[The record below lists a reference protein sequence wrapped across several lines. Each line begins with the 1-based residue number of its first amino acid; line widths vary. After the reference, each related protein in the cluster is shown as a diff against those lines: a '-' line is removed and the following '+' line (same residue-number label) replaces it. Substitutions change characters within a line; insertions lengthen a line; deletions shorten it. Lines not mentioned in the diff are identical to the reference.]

1 MIIVENNRDHVINIK
16 NITNINNIGIIELHK
31 RFFFKAYE
39 TEKVDHQSIIH
50 SGIPTPSRKHV
61 PVIPH
66 VPYQE
71 HHKKNPP
78 VSSVSSLMI

>member
-50 SGIPTPSRKHV
+50 SGIKTPSKKHA
-61 PVIPH
+61 PVITI
-66 VPYQE
+66 VTKQQD
-71 HHKKNPP
+71 
-78 VSSVSSLMI
+78 I